1 MTVFLALGTMISA
14 KKIFMIILYTN
25 FDMFG
30 EAVVTYFVSLISFV
44 IFLVMNTFQCDILH
58 ERLERTTL
66 MQWQKPCYEACSML
80 AC

>member
-1 MTVFLALGTMISA
+1 MAS
-14 KKIFMIILYTN
+14 KKENMIILYNN

-30 EAVVTYFVSLISFV
+30 EAVVTYFVSFISFA

-66 MQWQKPCYEACSML
+66 MQ
-80 AC
+80 